1 MSKILTDELII
12 ETMANQGWQ
21 DINDAD
27 QDWQRK
33 MVLEHYDVELT
44 DRFDNNC
51 EYYIY
56 SETTRDGFEVWVAS
70 EDVGVVSICEDVY
83 YYDGDLHVELI
94 DAIKNELSPIYV
106 DDENADFV
114 DYAISEIYEHLYD
127 RKLEEV
133 ESDLEDQGY
142 EWPEQVEA

>member
-1 MSKILTDELII
+1 MSKILTDELIK
-12 ETMANQGWQ
+12 ETLIYRGWQ
-21 DINDAD
+21 DIYDAD
-27 QDWQRK
+27 QEWQRQ
-33 MVLEHYDVELT
+33 MVLDHYDVELT
-44 DRFDNNC
+44 DRFDNDC

-70 EDVGVVSICEDVY
+70 EDVGGVSICEDVY

-114 DYAISEIYEHLYD
+114 DYAIEELYQHLYD
-127 RKLEEV
+127 EKYGEV
-133 ESDLEDQGY
+133 ESELEDQGY
-142 EWPEQVEA
+142 KWPDEEE

>member
-1 MSKILTDELII
+1 MSKILTDELIK
-12 ETMANQGWQ
+12 ETLIYRGWQ

-27 QDWQRK
+27 QEWQRQ
-33 MVLEHYDVELT
+33 MVLDHYDVELT

-114 DYAISEIYEHLYD
+114 DYAIEELYEHLYD
-127 RKLEEV
+127 EKYQEA
-133 ESDLEDQGY
+133 ESELEDEGY
-142 EWPEQVEA
+142 KYEE

>member
-1 MSKILTDELII
+1 MSKILTDELIKK
-12 ETMANQGWQ
+12 ELAEQGWL
-21 DINDAD
+21 DINEVD
-27 QDWQRK
+27 QEYQRQ
-33 MVLEHYDVELT
+33 MVLDHYDVELT

-70 EDVGVVSICEDVY
+70 EDVGGVSICEDVY

-114 DYAISEIYEHLYD
+114 DYAIEELYQELYD
-127 RKLEEV
+127 EKYQEA
-133 ESDLEDQGY
+133 ESELEDEGY
-142 EWPEQVEA
+142 KYEE

>member
-1 MSKILTDELII
+1 MSKIITDELIKEKLI
-12 ETMANQGWQ
+12 YRGWQ
-21 DINDAD
+21 EIDDAD

-33 MVLEHYDVELT
+33 MVLSYYDVELT

-114 DYAISEIYEHLYD
+114 DYAIEELYEHLYD
-127 RKLEEV
+127 EKYQEA
-133 ESDLEDQGY
+133 ESELEDEGY
-142 EWPEQVEA
+142 KYEE